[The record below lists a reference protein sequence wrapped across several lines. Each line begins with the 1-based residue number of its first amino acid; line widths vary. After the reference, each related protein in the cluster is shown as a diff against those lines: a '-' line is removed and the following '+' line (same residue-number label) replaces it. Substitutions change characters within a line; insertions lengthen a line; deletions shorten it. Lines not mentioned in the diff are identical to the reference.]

1 MMCDNCS
8 SGMSGSEGYAVFSD
22 VPMIPGVPIG
32 NMLICEA
39 CARRIFSDQSFAAP
53 RKHTGAIALTGDPV
67 LLRELNDE
75 SIIARCKKLGLS
87 AKQAR
92 QEARQLALEFHKNNQ
107 RGTSLTYQFWTS
119 VSTKPAATP
128 PIASSLPS
136 ISAKSKLP
144 KASCSPVAPA
154 TSTAVGSSGQK
165 TAQTV
170 TGRAARKWWQIWT

>member
-1 MMCDNCS
+1 MCDSCS
-8 SGMSGSEGYAVFSD
+8 GGLSGNEGYAVFSD

-39 CARRIFSDQSFAAP
+39 CAQRIFSDQSFAAP
-53 RKHTGAIALTGDPV
+53 RKHTGAIALTGDPR

-87 AKQAR
+87 AQQAR

-136 ISAKSKLP
+136 ISATSKLP
-144 KASCSPVAPA
+144 KASGSPVAPA
-154 TSTAVGSSGQK
+154 NAAAVAGSGHKMQS
-165 TAQTV
+165 V
-170 TGRAARKWWQIWT
+170 TGRAARKWWQIWK